1 LIAKITITLII
12 ITGPLLS
19 FAQNMVKIGLV
30 LSGGG
35 ARGIAHLGVLKAL
48 DELGVTIS
56 HISGTSAGAIVGAF
70 YSAGYKP
77 EEILN
82 ISKTQKFFGYSNF
95 LFGKAGLF
103 NMDTFEAVYKTY
115 FTRNLIEELPIPMTI
130 TATDIVKGEIH
141 YFTHGDLSKALMASS
156 CVPLVFEPVRVEN
169 TIMIDG
175 GILNNF
181 PIEPLLPITDKII
194 GVNVN
199 AISQNFDQIH
209 MKDMLD
215 RGFHI
220 AMKGAIM
227 DKIKYC
233 DVFIEPENMSRFG
246 MFDLSKLDEIFT
258 EGYNC
263 AMDHSKE
270 LVKISL

>member
-1 LIAKITITLII
+1 ML
-12 ITGPLLS
+12 
-19 FAQNMVKIGLV
+19 KIGLV

-35 ARGIAHLGVLKAL
+35 ARGVAHLGVLKAL
-48 DELGVTIS
+48 DELGVQVS
-56 HISGTSAGAIVGAF
+56 AISGTSAGAIVGAF

-82 ISKTQKFFGYSNF
+82 IAKTQKFFGFSNL

-103 NMDTFEAVYKTY
+103 NMEAFDSVYHTY
-115 FTRNLIEELPIPMTI
+115 FPHNKVEQLGIAMTI
-130 TATDIVKGEIH
+130 AATDIVKGEIC
-141 YFTHGDLSKALMASS
+141 YFSKGDLSKALLASS
-156 CVPLVFEPVRVEN
+156 CVPLVFEPITVGDA
-169 TIMIDG
+169 IMMDG

-181 PIEPLLPITDKII
+181 PVEPLLSTCDKII

-215 RGFHI
+215 RSFHI
-220 AMKGAIM
+220 AMNGAIQE
-227 DKIKYC
+227 KIKYC

-246 MFDLSKLDEIFT
+246 MFDLSKLDEIYF
-258 EGYNC
+258 EGSNC
-263 AMDHSKE
+263 AKQLSSQIQ
-270 LVKISL
+270 LNCF

>member
-1 LIAKITITLII
+1 M
-12 ITGPLLS
+12 LS
-19 FAQNMVKIGLV
+19 FARHMLKIGLV

-35 ARGIAHLGVLKAL
+35 VRGMAHLGVLKAL
-48 DELGVTIS
+48 DELGVEIS
-56 HISGTSAGAIVGAF
+56 AISGTSAGAIVGAF

-82 ISKTQKFFGYSNF
+82 IAKTQKFFGFSNL

-103 NMDTFEAVYKTY
+103 NMQAFESVYKNY
-115 FTRNLIEELPIPMTI
+115 FPHNSIEKLNIPMTI

-141 YFTHGDLSKALMASS
+141 YFSKGDLSKALLASS
-156 CVPLVFEPVRVEN
+156 CVPLVFEPVKIEN
-169 TIMIDG
+169 TIMMDG

-181 PIEPLLPITDKII
+181 PVEPLLSKCDLII

-199 AISQNFDQIH
+199 AISQNFEQIH

-215 RGFHI
+215 RSFHI
-220 AMKGAIM
+220 AMKGAIQE
-227 DKIKYC
+227 KVKYC
-233 DVFIEPENMSRFG
+233 NIFIEPENMSRFG
-246 MFDLSKLDEIFT
+246 MFDLSKIDEIYS

-263 AMDHSKE
+263 AKRLSNDIKQICLSK
-270 LVKISL
+270 

>member
-1 LIAKITITLII
+1 ML
-12 ITGPLLS
+12 
-19 FAQNMVKIGLV
+19 KIGLV

-35 ARGIAHLGVLKAL
+35 ARGVAHLGVLKAL
-48 DELGVTIS
+48 DELGVQVS
-56 HISGTSAGAIVGAF
+56 AISGTSAGAIVGAF

-82 ISKTQKFFGYSNF
+82 IAKTQKFFGFSNL

-103 NMDTFEAVYKTY
+103 NMEAFDSVYHTY
-115 FTRNLIEELPIPMTI
+115 FPHNKVEQLGIAMTI
-130 TATDIVKGEIH
+130 AATDIVKGEIC
-141 YFTHGDLSKALMASS
+141 YFSKGDLSNALLASS
-156 CVPLVFEPVRVEN
+156 CVPLVFEPITVGDA
-169 TIMIDG
+169 IMMDG

-181 PIEPLLPITDKII
+181 PVEPLLSTCDKII

-215 RGFHI
+215 RSFHI
-220 AMKGAIM
+220 AMKGAIQE
-227 DKIKYC
+227 KIKYC

-246 MFDLSKLDEIFT
+246 MFDLSKLDEIYF

-263 AMDHSKE
+263 AKQLSSQ
-270 LVKISL
+270 IQQNCF

>member
-1 LIAKITITLII
+1 ML
-12 ITGPLLS
+12 
-19 FAQNMVKIGLV
+19 KIGLV

-35 ARGIAHLGVLKAL
+35 ARGVAHLGVLKAL
-48 DELGVTIS
+48 DELGVQVS
-56 HISGTSAGAIVGAF
+56 AISGTSAGAIVGAF

-82 ISKTQKFFGYSNF
+82 IAKTQKFFGFSNL

-103 NMDTFEAVYKTY
+103 NMEAFDSVYHTY
-115 FTRNLIEELPIPMTI
+115 FPHNKVEQLGIAMTI
-130 TATDIVKGEIH
+130 AATDIVKGEIC
-141 YFTHGDLSKALMASS
+141 YFSKGDLSKALLASS
-156 CVPLVFEPVRVEN
+156 CVPLVFEPITVGDA
-169 TIMIDG
+169 IMMDG

-181 PIEPLLPITDKII
+181 PVEPLLSTCDKII

-215 RGFHI
+215 RSFHI
-220 AMKGAIM
+220 AMNGAIQE
-227 DKIKYC
+227 KIKYC

-246 MFDLSKLDEIFT
+246 MFDLSKLDEIYF
-258 EGYNC
+258 EGSNC
-263 AMDHSKE
+263 AKQLSSQ
-270 LVKISL
+270 IQQNCF